1 MDPADRPP
9 SNPDARAHPPL
20 RVGTL
25 GRLGWLWS
33 AAARGLRAPGKGTAA
48 AVALTAVRA
57 MGRLGLALDP
67 VWSGRL
73 RRTTLGPPVVI
84 VGNPRSGTT
93 FLQRFLVEQRVG
105 CGRQVWQ
112 MVYPSL
118 TQQAVLRPLL
128 PLLERVSPT
137 RYHTSAAH
145 KTGLTYVETDDVS
158 ALFRFTDGF
167 FLYAFFL
174 AHHDRHLLD
183 FFDPTRRDVTARDF
197 DWFEQ
202 LWRRSQVAH
211 DMHRVVAKVFGLG
224 ACMPAFQAR
233 FPEARVLYMARDPAS
248 TLPSAMSL
256 VTGVLDA
263 AFGFWSLPEA
273 HRRRYLDRLYG
284 GLVMLLNRFTDDW
297 TTGRIDR
304 SRVFVVPFPRLM
316 GDFDGLMTKAL
327 DFVGHPID
335 DALAATLT
343 ARAQTQR
350 AYQSPHDYDLA
361 RFGLDAARIR
371 ADTTRFTEA
380 FLHG

>member
-1 MDPADRPP
+1 MDPAARPT
-9 SNPDARAHPPL
+9 DGLDGHPPDPL
-20 RVGTL
+20 TVGTL

-33 AAARGLRAPGKGTAA
+33 AAARGLRAPIKGAAA

-57 MGRLGLALDP
+57 MGRVGLALDP
-67 VWSGRL
+67 VWSSRL

-118 TQQAVLRPLL
+118 TQQAAMRPLL

-145 KTGLTYVETDDVS
+145 KTGLTHVETDDVS

-167 FLYAFFL
+167 FLYAFFM
-174 AHHDRHLLD
+174 AHHQRDLLGY
-183 FFDPTRRDVTARDF
+183 FDPQRRDVTARDF

-248 TLPSAMSL
+248 TIPSAMSL

-273 HRRRYLDRLYG
+273 HRERYLHRLYN

-297 TTGRIDR
+297 TNGQIDR
-304 SRVFVVPFPRLM
+304 SRVFLVPFPRLM
-316 GDFDGLMTKAL
+316 GDFDGLMSEAL
-327 DFVGHPID
+327 GFVGHPVD
-335 DALAATLT
+335 DALAATLA
-343 ARAQTQR
+343 ARADKQR

-361 RFGLDAARIR
+361 RFGLDADRIG
-371 ADTTRFTEA
+371 ADTARFSEA
-380 FLHG
+380 FLDG